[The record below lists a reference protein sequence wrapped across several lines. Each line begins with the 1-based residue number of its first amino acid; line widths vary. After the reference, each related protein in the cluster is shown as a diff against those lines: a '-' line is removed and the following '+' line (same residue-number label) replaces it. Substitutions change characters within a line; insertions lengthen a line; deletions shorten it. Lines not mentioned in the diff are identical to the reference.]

1 MKNVKLCGGEPTCSV
16 DPIRNDVSAV
26 ILLGKFVREVV
37 SNQRIPIEV
46 RRDAAMLVRTLQRE
60 PI

>member
-1 MKNVKLCGGEPTCSV
+1 MQNAKQCGNEPTCSAE
-16 DPIRNDVSAV
+16 PIRNDVSAV
-26 ILLGKFVREVV
+26 ILLGKFVRDLVT
-37 SNQRIPIEV
+37 NQRIPIEV

>member
-1 MKNVKLCGGEPTCSV
+1 MKNIKQCSGEPTCGEE
-16 DPIRNDVSAV
+16 PIRNDVSAV

-37 SNQRIPIEV
+37 ANQRIPIEV
-46 RRDAAMLVRTLQRE
+46 RRDAAMLVRSLQRE